1 MSSNTKGE
9 SLNISGDQVKE
20 TILNEVMQAKKCPTD
35 SLSSENI
42 VKKAKIQK
50 IKYDSYAP
58 RDNRK
63 QVSLKFSL
71 VKARKFYD
79 QNKMD
84 DKDDVKKGRQ
94 FLAALRDSS
103 EVAESEFQRHLS
115 KQDFEKES
123 YNPRIF
129 NVYL

>member
-1 MSSNTKGE
+1 ME
-9 SLNISGDQVKE
+9 E
-20 TILNEVMQAKKCPTD
+20 TILNEVIQAKTCPTD
-35 SLSSENI
+35 SLSSEN
-42 VKKAKIQK
+42 VTKKAKIQK

-84 DKDDVKKGRQ
+84 EKDDVKKGRQ

-115 KQDFEKES
+115 KPDFEKVS
-123 YNPRIF
+123 YDSHIINIF
-129 NVYL
+129 IYEP

>member
-1 MSSNTKGE
+1 
-9 SLNISGDQVKE
+9 
-20 TILNEVMQAKKCPTD
+20 MQAKKCPTD

-50 IKYDSYAP
+50 IKYDSFAP

-71 VKARKFYD
+71 VKARQFYD

-84 DKDDVKKGRQ
+84 DKDDVMKGRQ
-94 FLAALRDSS
+94 FLAALKDSS

>member
-1 MSSNTKGE
+1 ME
-9 SLNISGDQVKE
+9 E
-20 TILNEVMQAKKCPTD
+20 TILNEVIQAKTCPTD
-35 SLSSENI
+35 SHSSENI

-63 QVSLKFSL
+63 QIYLKFSL
-71 VKARKFYD
+71 VKARNFYD

-84 DKDDVKKGRQ
+84 DKDDIKKGRQ

-123 YNPRIF
+123 YDSRIF
-129 NVYL
+129 SVYL

>member
-1 MSSNTKGE
+1 ME
-9 SLNISGDQVKE
+9 E
-20 TILNEVMQAKKCPTD
+20 TILNEVIQAKTCPTD
-35 SLSSENI
+35 SISSENI

-50 IKYDSYAP
+50 IKYDSDAP

-94 FLAALRDSS
+94 FLAALKDSS

-115 KQDFEKES
+115 KQDFEKAS
-123 YNPRIF
+123 IT
-129 NVYL
+129 YLQSPCLYLILNGKRRGRGFRW

>member
-1 MSSNTKGE
+1 M
-9 SLNISGDQVKE
+9 NIIGDQVKG
-20 TILNEVMQAKKCPTD
+20 TILNEVMQAKICPTET
-35 SLSSENI
+35 LCSENI

-71 VKARKFYD
+71 VKTRKFYD

-84 DKDDVKKGRQ
+84 DKDDAMKGRQ

-123 YNPRIF
+123 YDSFFVNS
-129 NVYL
+129 YLFMDKLF

>member
-1 MSSNTKGE
+1 MEETK
-9 SLNISGDQVKE
+9 
-20 TILNEVMQAKKCPTD
+20 LNEVIQAKPSPTD

-50 IKYDSYAP
+50 IKYDSDAP
-58 RDNRK
+58 KDNRK

-71 VKARKFYD
+71 VKARQFHD

-84 DKDDVKKGRQ
+84 NNYDVKKGRQ
-94 FLAALRDSS
+94 FLAALKDSS

-115 KQDFEKES
+115 KQDFVKES
-123 YNPRIF
+123 CDSCISKF
-129 NVYL
+129 AYLQCLFIDFLF

>member
-1 MSSNTKGE
+1 ME
-9 SLNISGDQVKE
+9 E
-20 TILNEVMQAKKCPTD
+20 TILNEVIQAKPSPTD

-50 IKYDSYAP
+50 IKYDSDAP
-58 RDNRK
+58 KDNRK

-71 VKARKFYD
+71 VKTRQFHD

-84 DKDDVKKGRQ
+84 NKDDAKKGRQ
-94 FLAALRDSS
+94 FLAALKDSS

-123 YNPRIF
+123 YDSCIVRRT
-129 NVYL
+129 YL

>member
-1 MSSNTKGE
+1 
-9 SLNISGDQVKE
+9 
-20 TILNEVMQAKKCPTD
+20 MQAKICPTET
-35 SLSSENI
+35 LCSENI

-71 VKARKFYD
+71 VKARQFYD

-84 DKDDVKKGRQ
+84 DKDDVMKGRQ

>member
-1 MSSNTKGE
+1 MSANSREESSNIRE
-9 SLNISGDQVKE
+9 DQAQE
-20 TILNEVMQAKKCPTD
+20 TILNEVIQAKTCLTN
-35 SLSSENI
+35 SLSRETI

-50 IKYDSYAP
+50 VKYDSHAP

-84 DKDDVKKGRQ
+84 EKDDVKKGRQ
-94 FLAALRDSS
+94 FLAALKDSS

-115 KQDFEKES
+115 KQDFEKVS
-123 YNPRIF
+123 Q
-129 NVYL
+129 YLQHFLI

>member
-1 MSSNTKGE
+1 MEETK
-9 SLNISGDQVKE
+9 
-20 TILNEVMQAKKCPTD
+20 LNEVIQAKPSPTD

-58 RDNRK
+58 KDNRK

-71 VKARKFYD
+71 VKARQFYD
-79 QNKMD
+79 QNKMND
-84 DKDDVKKGRQ
+84 QDAVMKGRQ
-94 FLAALRDSS
+94 FLAALKDSS